1 MSIWFNINLANIP
14 LFLYWKY
21 TLTLRF
27 SMGHFSS
34 LIWQTVYLYCFFL
47 YDCISLSFWYNVM
60 CNVKIQIHTFV
71 WNIHQVFIY
80 FDFWW
85 VIYSHNQTLC
95 LHCKLCSLRTNALE
109 KSKSTK
115 LIELIFYFQILI
127 TYLSYLFRKAAK
139 IKKNEN
145 MYTVDIYSYELR
157 KRVLV
162 YV

>member
-1 MSIWFNINLANIP
+1 
-14 LFLYWKY
+14 
-21 TLTLRF
+21 
-27 SMGHFSS
+27 
-34 LIWQTVYLYCFFL
+34 
-47 YDCISLSFWYNVM
+47 M
-60 CNVKIQIHTFV
+60 CNVKIQIHLYETYIKFSFTF
-71 WNIHQVFIY
+71 I
-80 FDFWW
+80 FDEL
-85 VIYSHNQTLC
+85 YSHNQTLC

-109 KSKSTK
+109 NSKSTK